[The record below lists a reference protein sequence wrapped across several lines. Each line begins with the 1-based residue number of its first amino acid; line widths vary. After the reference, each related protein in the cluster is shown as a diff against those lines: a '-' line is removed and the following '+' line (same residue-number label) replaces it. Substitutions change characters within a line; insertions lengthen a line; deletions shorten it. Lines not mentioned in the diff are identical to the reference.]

1 MAKKAGR
8 LKELNK
14 IDACNAEFCE
24 ILTSS
29 YNLEDFFS
37 NEYYLVSI
45 FKNYRS
51 RQLNE
56 LTLFWCFLMT
66 FMHW

>member
-1 MAKKAGR
+1 MAKKPHQ
-8 LKELNK
+8 LQELNN
-14 IDACNAEFCE
+14 IDACNAELCE
-24 ILTSS
+24 TLTSS
-29 YNLEDFFS
+29 YDLEDFFPD
-37 NEYYLVSI
+37 EPYLVSI

-56 LTLFWCFLMT
+56 LTLFWCFVIT